1 MSRIAPVLILFAGLL
16 GAGATLGAETSA
28 EERSELEAR
37 LNQARQ
43 EVQESARR
51 LAEVLKEQMADNP
64 EEKVAEWFSLD
75 TGGELGVMINS
86 DDDQGG
92 VLLME
97 VSPGGGADLAGLK
110 PGDRLL
116 MIDGVQLDGDGG
128 VEALLDHMNAV
139 DAGQEVA
146 VVALRDGESKAVTV
160 VTQPRSM
167 RAYVGSVLDGLNVSE
182 ELIDPLRQRVQ
193 DSPGPRLIDLD
204 AGLGAYFGVDQGVL
218 VLNALEDGALKSG
231 DVLLSVDGEAVTTA
245 SEARKAIADH
255 EAPVRATILRH
266 ENQLEVLINPGDFPR
281 RWIERIEVIALDEG
295 DPP

>member
-37 LNQARQ
+37 LDQARQ
-43 EVQESARR
+43 EVKESARR

-75 TGGELGVMINS
+75 TGGELGVMINR

-92 VLLME
+92 VLLMG

-110 PGDRLL
+110 SGDRLL
-116 MIDGVQLDGDGG
+116 VIDGVQLDGKGG
-128 VEALLDHMNAV
+128 VEALLDHMNTV

-167 RAYVGSVLDGLNVSE
+167 QAYVRSVLDGLDVDGKV
-182 ELIDPLRQRVQ
+182 IDPLRQRVR
-193 DSPGPRLIDLD
+193 DAPGTRLIDLD
-204 AGLGAYFGVDQGVL
+204 ADLGAYFGVDQGVL
-218 VLNALEDGALKSG
+218 VLDAPEGGTLKSG
-231 DVLLSVDGEAVTTA
+231 DVLLSVDGEAVTTT
-245 SEARKAIADH
+245 SQARKAIYSH
-255 EAPVRATILRH
+255 EAAVRATILRH
-266 ENQLEVLINPGDFPR
+266 ENQLEVSIDPGDFPR
-281 RWIERIEVIALDEG
+281 RWIERVEVIALDEG

>member
-1 MSRIAPVLILFAGLL
+1 MLRIAPVLILFAGLL
-16 GAGATLGAETSA
+16 GAGSILGAETSA

-75 TGGELGVMINS
+75 TGGELGVMVNS

-116 MIDGVQLDGDGG
+116 MIDGVQLDGEGG
-128 VEALLDHMNAV
+128 VEALLDHMNTV

-146 VVALRDGESKAVTV
+146 VVALRDGESKAVTL

-182 ELIDPLRQRVQ
+182 DLIDPLRQRVQ
-193 DSPGPRLIDLD
+193 DAPGTRLIDLD

-231 DVLLSVDGEAVTTA
+231 DVVLSVDGEAVTTA

-255 EAPVRATILRH
+255 DTAVRATILRH

>member
-1 MSRIAPVLILFAGLL
+1 MSRIAPVLFLFAGLL
-16 GAGATLGAETSA
+16 GAGSILGAETSV

-37 LNQARQ
+37 LDQARQ

-116 MIDGVQLDGDGG
+116 MIDGVQLDGEGG
-128 VEALLDHMNAV
+128 VEALLDHMNTV

-193 DSPGPRLIDLD
+193 DSPGTRLIDLD

-231 DVLLSVDGEAVTTA
+231 DVVRSVDGEAVTTA

>member
-1 MSRIAPVLILFAGLL
+1 MSRIAPVLFLFAGLL
-16 GAGATLGAETSA
+16 GAGSILGAETSV

-37 LNQARQ
+37 LDQARQ

-116 MIDGVQLDGDGG
+116 MIDGVQLDGEGG
-128 VEALLDHMNAV
+128 VEALLDHMNTV

-193 DSPGPRLIDLD
+193 ESPGTRLIDLD

-231 DVLLSVDGEAVTTA
+231 DVVLSVDGEAVTTA

>member
-1 MSRIAPVLILFAGLL
+1 MSRIAPVLFLFAGLL
-16 GAGATLGAETSA
+16 GAGSILGAETSV
-28 EERSELEAR
+28 EERFELEAR
-37 LNQARQ
+37 LDQARQ

-75 TGGELGVMINS
+75 TGGELGVMINR

-110 PGDRLL
+110 SGDRLL
-116 MIDGVQLDGDGG
+116 MIDGVQLDGEGG
-128 VEALLDHMNAV
+128 VEALLDHMNTV

-193 DSPGPRLIDLD
+193 ESPGTRLIDLD

-231 DVLLSVDGEAVTTA
+231 DVVLSVDGEAVTTA